1 MIQSDVCPVTKQ
13 PLDANSIRKPG
24 RLVSNFLGELLRY
37 CPYKSE
43 GCDWTGKNQNCSAHA
58 KGATPAPYLR
68 LSPKEQSHASTLTNK
83 QFEIFF
89 PSLWYSIL
97 KDCSFKPRED
107 LVKELQRRD
116 AMMERLTRKN
126 EGLVQRVSKL
136 EQVCP
141 YVFLSPFTF
150 LPCRLSIWAT
160 IPYTYF
166 GFPWS
171 GTAN

>member
-1 MIQSDVCPVTKQ
+1 MRI
-13 PLDANSIRKPG
+13 
-24 RLVSNFLGELLRY
+24 VSASLG
-37 CPYKSE
+37 
-43 GCDWTGKNQNCSAHA
+43 A
-58 KGATPAPYLR
+58 
-68 LSPKEQSHASTLTNK
+68 LSPIFSGSFCATVLTKARAVTGRAKTRIARPMQRVRHLLLICAFRPKSSHMLPHLLTNNLK
-83 QFEIFF
+83 FFF